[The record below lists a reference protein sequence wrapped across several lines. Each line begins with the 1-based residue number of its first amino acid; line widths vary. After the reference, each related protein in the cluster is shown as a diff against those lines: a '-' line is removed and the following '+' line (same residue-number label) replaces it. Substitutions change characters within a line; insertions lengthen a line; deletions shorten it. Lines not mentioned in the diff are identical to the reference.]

1 MMKSLKKKYWV
12 NLCLMGAGL
21 ALTVGAQ
28 AQTLK
33 LGHVTPPTHVWH
45 QVAEKIDENVQKN
58 SDGKFKVDVN
68 PLSKLGSEA
77 QMVNLLQSGA
87 MPLGIL
93 TSAFVANREESLLGW
108 HLPYL
113 FDDVADATRATKV
126 EAAQEMLDNL
136 DKQGLVG
143 VGYVFAGMRHI
154 LSTEPV
160 SSPEDL
166 KNKKI
171 RAFPSSIFND
181 WWNANGAAPTAMP
194 LSEVAPSLT
203 TNLLNLVDV
212 DLDALVGLKLH
223 HQAPYLSLTNQMAF
237 PGIIV
242 ISKRYWERL
251 DAEQQ
256 EMLMKSIKEAE
267 EWGFQQAIDADLN
280 NLAILKEDGIK
291 IQEIDLQP
299 FMVIGEKITQQ
310 YTENDPLRAKFYTQ
324 VNELKKQ

>member
-1 MMKSLKKKYWV
+1 MIKKLMKKRWL
-12 NLCLMGAGL
+12 NLCLMSAGL
-21 ALTVGAQ
+21 ALSVGAQ

-45 QVAEKIDENVQKN
+45 QVAEKINENVQQN

-68 PLSKLGSEA
+68 PLSKLGSET

-93 TSAFVANREESLLGW
+93 TGALVANREESLLAW
-108 HLPYL
+108 SLPYL
-113 FDDVADATRATKV
+113 FDDVEDATQATKV
-126 EAAQEMLDNL
+126 QAAQEMLDNL
-136 DKQGLVG
+136 DKQGLIG

-166 KNKKI
+166 KGKKI

-181 WWNANGAAPTAMP
+181 WWKANGAAPTAMP
-194 LSEVAPSLT
+194 LSEVAPALT
-203 TNLLNLVDV
+203 TNLLNVVDV

-251 DAEQQ
+251 DSEQQ
-256 EMLMKSIKEAE
+256 EMLMKSIKDAE
-267 EWGFQQAIDADLN
+267 EWGFQQAIEADLN
-280 NLAILKEDGIK
+280 NLAILKEDGIT
-291 IQEIDLQP
+291 IQEVDLTP
-299 FMVIGEKITQQ
+299 FMEIGEQVTQQ
-310 YTENDPLRAKFYTQ
+310 YIDSDPLRAKFYNQ
-324 VNELKKQ
+324 VNELKN

>member
-1 MMKSLKKKYWV
+1 MIKNLKKKYWV

-21 ALTVGAQ
+21 ALSVGAQ

-45 QVAEKIDENVQKN
+45 QVAEKIDENIQKN

-93 TSAFVANREESLLGW
+93 TGGFVANREESLLGW
-108 HLPYL
+108 SLPYL
-113 FDDVADATRATKV
+113 FEDVEDATKAT
-126 EAAQEMLDNL
+126 ELAAAQEMLDNL

-143 VGYVFAGMRHI
+143 LGYVFAGMRHI
-154 LSTEPV
+154 LATEPIT
-160 SSPEDL
+160 SPKDL

-194 LSEVAPSLT
+194 LSEVAPALT
-203 TNLLNLVDV
+203 TNLLNVVDV
-212 DLDALVGLKLH
+212 DLDALVGMKLH
-223 HQAPYLSLTNQMAF
+223 QQAPYLSLTNQMAF
-237 PGIIV
+237 IGVIV
-242 ISKRYWERL
+242 ASKRYWDRL

-256 EMLMKSIKEAE
+256 EMLLKSIKDAE
-267 EWGFQQAIDADLN
+267 EWGFQRAIEADIN
-280 NLAILKEDGIK
+280 NLALLKEDGIQ
-291 IQEIDLQP
+291 IQEIDLQS
-299 FMVIGEKITQQ
+299 FMEIGEKITQK
-310 YTENDPLRAKFYTQ
+310 YTESNPLRAKFYQQ
-324 VNELKKQ
+324 VNDQKN